1 MAASLELE
9 FIKPAIHPMLR
20 LSWVGLLVLMVGV
33 GFFSFTWQTYFDL
46 RAKHITIEEKLTSL
60 KNTEQLV
67 NTTKPSENLK
77 NISSNQ
83 LNAIKS
89 SVYEIFIPWDDLFN
103 SFEDASIKDVVLLS
117 LQPNSKKKQIIISGE
132 ADSYQTIINYIDR
145 LSEQSVFS
153 EVYLKKHAV
162 KENDDNKPVRFTI
175 FARWSSKDNGLVL

>member
-20 LSWVGLLVLMVGV
+20 LRWVGLLVLMIGV
-33 GFFSFTWQTYFDL
+33 ALFTFTWKSYFNL
-46 RAKHITIEEKLTSL
+46 RAEHISIQEKLASL
-60 KNTEQLV
+60 KTTEQSV
-67 NTTKPSENLK
+67 NMTSASET
-77 NISSNQ
+77 IGINQ
-83 LNAIKS
+83 LNGIKS

-103 SFEDASIKDVVLLS
+103 SFEDASIKNVVLLS

-145 LSEQSVFS
+145 LSEQSAFS
-153 EVYLKKHAV
+153 EVHLKKHAV

-175 FARWSSKDNGLVL
+175 FARWSSKSSELLL